1 MAHIA
6 TYTTP
11 TRVNF
16 LDSAVGLV
24 LKTCDVPQS
33 LGVADEK
40 GNKTVAAG
48 TIFPANDATAKG
60 ILFEDVDVTYGN
72 HEGSLL
78 VAGRVYADH
87 LPVEPSSAAKT
98 ALEGIG
104 ITFVDPI
111 YAERDADTAAAS
123 TSTSAKSDS

>member
-11 TRVNF
+11 TKINF

-48 TIFPANDATAKG
+48 TIFPSNDAKATG

-78 VAGRVYADH
+78 VAGRVYADR
-87 LPVEPSSAAKT
+87 LQA
-98 ALEGIG
+98 
-104 ITFVDPI
+104 
-111 YAERDADTAAAS
+111 
-123 TSTSAKSDS
+123 